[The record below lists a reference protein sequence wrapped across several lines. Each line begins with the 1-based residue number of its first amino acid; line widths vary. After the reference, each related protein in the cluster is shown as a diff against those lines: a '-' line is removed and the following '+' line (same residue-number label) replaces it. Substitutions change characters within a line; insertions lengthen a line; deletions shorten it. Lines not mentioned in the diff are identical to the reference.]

1 MTFSVKKVVTA
12 FDIYGSPLKHFLFF
26 LSSSSSKKFVSAL
39 AVILPPLFSQFIS
52 LGYHKDW
59 DHCFMDK
66 KEPGKDTA
74 EDVTRESLIA
84 ISNRVPDKDL
94 TAEKSPK
101 NTDGQKVIEPL
112 DSDGD
117 EKYRSKLIS
126 ISDSSSPDVKVQPV
140 LPGQPDS

>member
-1 MTFSVKKVVTA
+1 
-12 FDIYGSPLKHFLFF
+12 
-26 LSSSSSKKFVSAL
+26 
-39 AVILPPLFSQFIS
+39 
-52 LGYHKDW
+52 
-59 DHCFMDK
+59 MDK

-74 EDVTRESLIA
+74 EDATRESLIA

-94 TAEKSPK
+94 TAETSPK
-101 NTDGQKVIEPL
+101 NRDGEKVIEPL

-140 LPGQPDS
+140 LPGKPD